1 MCVVDLNNDGF
12 VDVAVANRKSQNFIY
27 YNNGKGKFE
36 NGVAFGSLDEA
47 TITIAAGDMN
57 GDQLNDLV
65 LANRNGQANRIY
77 YGPSFKESS
86 LFGTKN
92 DETRGVVLR

>member
-1 MCVVDLNNDGF
+1 
-12 VDVAVANRKSQNFIY
+12 
-27 YNNGKGKFE
+27 
-36 NGVAFGSLDEA
+36 
-47 TITIAAGDMN
+47 MN
-57 GDQLNDLV
+57 GDQLTDLV

-92 DETRGVVLR
+92 DETRGVVLTDMNGDNYLDIVVANILETKKVHMNAIFSLAVSKIKPWQ